1 MSLTVGTGPFGERPA
16 GRFNT
21 EIEPPGALIFW
32 DPVAHRI
39 RAIFAGETIVDS
51 TNAKLLHETGRLPV
65 YYFPEEDLRADLLES
80 SDHSTHC
87 PYKGQARY
95 RSIRVGDRVAENAIW
110 SYPDPIDSVPFLVGH
125 AALYWDAVDEWFV
138 EDEQAFGHPRDPYSR
153 IDVYPTSRRV
163 RVLLDGEVLADSRR
177 AKILFETAL
186 PPRYYLPQEDV
197 RMELLGTSS
206 KKTRCAY
213 KGSASYW
220 HVRVGR
226 TLHENLVWTY
236 REPQHDAE
244 PVKDMLAFFNERV
257 DLEIEGEV
265 GERPVTQWSRGLD
278 G

>member
-32 DPVAHRI
+32 DPVPHRI

-51 TNAKLLHETGRLPV
+51 TNAKLLHETGHLPV
-65 YYFPEEDLRADLLES
+65 YYFPEEDLRADLLEPS
-80 SDHSTHC
+80 GHSTRC

-95 RSIRVGDRVAENAIW
+95 RSIRVGDRVAENAVW
-110 SYPDPIDSVPFLVGH
+110 AYPEPLESVPFLAGH
-125 AALYWDAVDEWFV
+125 AALYWEAADEWFV

-163 RVLLDGEVLADSRR
+163 RVLLDGEVLADSHR

-186 PPRYYLPQEDV
+186 PPRYYLPEEDV
-197 RMELLGTSS
+197 RIELLEASPT
-206 KKTRCAY
+206 KTRCAY

-220 HVRVGR
+220 HVRVGDKV
-226 TLHENLVWTY
+226 HDDLVWTY
-236 REPQHDAE
+236 RDPQHDAE

-257 DLEIEGEV
+257 DIEVEGESA
-265 GERPVTQWSRGLD
+265 ERPVTQWSR
-278 G
+278 